1 RYVFYVTCFIQYALM
16 VNPTIYVSCIKQFW
30 ATTSIN
36 KANDVVKLQ
45 ALVDRKKVI
54 MTEDVIQQGLRLDD
68 ADGVE
73 CLPNEKIFT
82 ELAHMG
88 YEKPPPNA
96 KRTAWNEFICSMA
109 SAIICLATVI
119 INNQVD
125 DLSSHTTK
133 NTSSALTQKVFA
145 NMRRDG
151 NGFSK
156 VETPLF
162 ASMLVQPQ
170 AAEVEDDVEMPTT
183 PTPTISYNYSFITS
197 IRSYSYTS
205 TSSTRYTTSYT
216 TTRTTT

>member
-1 RYVFYVTCFIQYALM
+1 IQYALM